1 MMQEYHADGTDTGRA
16 GTREPSRRKMVAKLA
31 HRALAL
37 LLTIS
42 FVVGLM
48 PAAWRG
54 GRGDSYWRK
63 PNEFLEVT
71 GNSLGYTYIIE
82 ATDDEISVEFTDE
95 NFLDTSSAPL
105 CQINEDYET
114 IEVKKYS
121 FSGSNTVAFS
131 LNGLQT
137 ATPAAVAGYLSGKSD
152 FVFSGIDFYI
162 VYVYT
167 QDQEIFTANFLIYKA
182 SASEEPVNADALKSA
197 IDSIPVSGYYTSDDR
212 YNGKDARYYYKQP
225 RQLLGGSSEY
235 RGRSQ

>member
-1 MMQEYHADGTDTGRA
+1 MG
-16 GTREPSRRKMVAKLA
+16 KIA

-48 PAAWRG
+48 PAAWAAADGVTVTG
-54 GRGDSYWRK
+54 GNLMNSIDD
-63 PNEFLEVT
+63 T

-212 YNGKDARYYYKQP
+212 YNGKDADTITNSQ
-225 RQLLGGSSEY
+225 GSFWAEVQSIADEANRVY
-235 RGRSQ
+235 TSALNGKANQNAVDEQN